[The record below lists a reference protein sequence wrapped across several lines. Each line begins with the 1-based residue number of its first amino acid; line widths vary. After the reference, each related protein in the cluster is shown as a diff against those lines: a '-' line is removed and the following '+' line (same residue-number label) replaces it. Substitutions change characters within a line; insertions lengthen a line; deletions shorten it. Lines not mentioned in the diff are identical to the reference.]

1 MTKFKKAAIKTLSFV
16 GAVSFISGVFSSSF
30 KDVLADDVSNAGE
43 KTASVSKLNGDIN
56 TNQED
61 FYDKNAIF
69 KLPEEVSP
77 SEEVSIIVTMST
89 DSIMDSYR
97 KSGSSQTL
105 SDYTSSA
112 EAGKVSSDVADE
124 QAELVKILD
133 KSRVNYTLG
142 ETYDTILS
150 GFEIT
155 IQAKD
160 FEKVGKLLD
169 SKATLIVGETYA
181 PAETEVVTN
190 EVDVYETGIF
200 DSSKSEYQGDGVV
213 VAVLDTGLDYTH
225 TAFSVDNFTTTNEA
239 FTLDSVSKKVDD
251 TRAADFTPGL
261 TGEDVYVNK
270 KVPYAYDYADKDPDV
285 LPINSDHGTH
295 VAGIIA
301 GKDER
306 ITGVAPN
313 AQLAIMKVFSD
324 TSEGAKTSW
333 MLAALEDCV
342 KLGVDVINMSLG
354 TAAGFTREEDEEEIS
369 RIYDS
374 IREAGISL
382 IVAAGNDYNATFGSE
397 KNGSNALT
405 SNPDSGVVGSPST
418 YEGALSV
425 ASVDGVKT
433 PYLLYN
439 DEIIYFH
446 EASTSSAKTKDFVD
460 DILKTVGD
468 GVTSHDFEYVTI
480 PGVGRPSDYIESK
493 EFYKGKI
500 VLVKRGTTNFED
512 KVRVALQQ
520 IGAAGIIIYNNVSG
534 TISMSVG
541 SNTGAVCSISQ
552 EEGEML
558 AAAGSGVLRVSKEQV
573 AGPFMSD
580 FSSWGPTSDLRIK
593 PEITA
598 HGGEILS
605 AVPGQDY
612 DRLSGTSM
620 AAPNQA
626 GATALIRQY
635 VKYSGTF
642 GELSNTE
649 ITARVNQLMMS
660 TADIVYNKNGLPYA
674 VRKQGAGLVN
684 INKAATS
691 AAYLTTYDKNGETM
705 DKTKFEL
712 GDDKGRTGVYEMT
725 FNIHNISQSSVSY
738 NVDAI
743 VMTEGVSEI
752 YTSHSDRTVTQDG
765 YLLSGAQTTV
775 TSVLNGQQSGNTVT
789 VAAGSSATVAIKIV
803 LSEED
808 KKYIADSFEYG
819 MYVEGFITL
828 EATSGTDVDLNIPML
843 AFFGDWEEAPVFDE
857 EYYDTNVDEI
867 DDGKDPEDKLMAD
880 AYATRVIGGLYS
892 DYIATLGSYYF
903 IQDPSATQIA
913 ANKEH
918 IAISNQTGE
927 SGAINNIYGI
937 WAGLL
942 RNAKEVN
949 ISIVEDST
957 GREIFNK
964 TSYNQRKSWS
974 AGNTIYQSSIDV
986 DFSALEHNLK
996 NNTKYNVKVTTY
1008 IDYGDKESQDK
1019 ANVRNTFE
1027 FPLYIDFEA
1036 PTVTDVVYR
1045 TEYDRTTKKTKL
1057 FADLNIYDN
1066 HYAMSVQIG
1075 QVTPADP
1082 SSGYKFAMSSFGKYM
1097 TPVYSSFNSTSTV
1110 TIELTDYIEQIRNSV
1125 GYDKDGN
1132 LINNNSFVAICYDYA
1147 MNSATYE
1154 ITLPD
1159 EFLSMAFA
1167 EDEIRLSPNE
1177 TKLIDSEVLKF
1188 YPETSW
1194 LQILDFESSDPDIA
1208 DVVNQTIIAK
1218 KSGTATITA
1227 IGYDEDGNKVTADVN
1242 VKVLAEGE
1250 EGYNGGYSVPEV
1262 SKFTLTGYTTNKA
1275 YYSTSSDEREIGLT
1289 GGSYDFDGDYSLSMF
1304 PSESVTLEYSL
1315 GSYFPDRTEVI
1326 YKSGNDKIATVS
1338 DDGTIVAQAEGTTII
1353 SVNVLFD
1360 GKPTF
1365 YSGNVT
1371 ITVKDPFTTNS
1382 IYLMSYKGLGGEVTI
1397 PDDRGVTTIYA
1408 YAFSGYKYV
1417 DKDLSAGDVINDEDP
1432 YYLKQQYIGD
1442 DTITKIVIPEGV
1454 EEIQQYAFANLT
1466 ALEEVVLP
1474 KSLKKIGVGAFFGCN
1489 KLKKINLENAKFINE
1504 KAFSGCALEE
1514 IDLSS
1519 VVAIGNYTFESC
1531 KLNYVV
1537 LPESSQ
1543 SLGVGAFYKNDY
1555 LTSVEFKAPKIKIGS
1570 YAFAEC
1576 AQLSSVDINAA
1587 VISSYAFQGCTSL
1600 DDVTLGKDVAVIGEY
1615 AFAGTAVSAFELAS
1629 GNTSLTA
1636 NEDGTLL
1643 YKNTEEGKE
1652 LILAAPEY
1660 AWPKNTVTTDATSI
1674 STGAFAGNI
1683 KIYYVNADNVTKV
1696 GSYAFADC
1704 SNLRQVSM
1712 KNVETIGDYAFAGT
1726 ALTATP
1732 DLSNVSSVGD
1742 YAFASTKI
1750 TSVTVADKTEIGDY
1764 AFALCGA
1771 LESVTLGNDVTVGEY
1786 AFYCPVYILNVEA
1799 TSSNKY
1805 YTPYTYEVKN
1815 EKGEV
1820 VKTFDYYRY
1829 NFNAGVTS
1837 KLTKVTIGNGVTLG
1851 NHAFDGNA
1859 KLTSLTFGSDT
1870 QIGDF
1875 AFFNAAALKSVD
1887 LSRAKSIGANAF
1899 SGSVEP
1905 DIEIIQMSTGNVA
1918 RSAYK
1923 WEYKDG
1929 ELVASDYFTTQFA
1942 PAFTTANLT
1951 NVTSVGEYA
1960 FANNEALTTV
1970 VIGSGLTEIA
1980 NYAFANC
1987 ISLSEITLPELI
1999 GKVGN
2004 YAFFKT
2010 ALTEAE
2016 LGSVSSIG
2024 EYAFARTDLTKVVL
2038 KAGVTVGDGAFAYCY
2053 DLATVENLS
2062 AVNTIGASAFAG
2074 TALTEAVL
2082 TDVTYIGDFAFGD
2095 SKITKVELG
2104 EKLVSLGEN
2113 PFYGCNIESFG
2124 KYTDAE
2130 FNGESIGK
2138 QFVET
2143 YDVSST
2149 VKVIDGVLYQIVP
2162 SGLELVSYP
2171 MAKTGASF
2179 VVEEGTVRISAR
2191 AFFGSALQNVT
2202 LPSTLKALG
2211 DKAFYANENLAVVVF
2226 KSYNAPILEEEY
2238 DESYAA
2244 DTSNVPF
2251 VGFTGLEG
2259 LGITEFY
2266 IWNTTPSN
2274 FYFGANF
2281 VDYIGHISDNI
2292 VMVKPANGQNYDSF
2306 ILSQYFGTSV
2316 DGSNAAT
2323 EETLKVIAMINA
2335 LPSATEVSLDDEAA
2349 IVAAREAYDSLLPG
2363 QQDLVQSIYE
2373 RLTAAESTLAYL
2385 KINTTPPT
2393 PVDPPT
2399 EDEPSA
2405 FVTFMKNNWIGLTI
2419 AAVAVLALAAY
2430 ITINEVK
2437 KKKKVTANITSE
2449 NADDEN
2455 ADKKED

>member
-1 MTKFKKAAIKTLSFV
+1 M
-16 GAVSFISGVFSSSF
+16 
-30 KDVLADDVSNAGE
+30 
-43 KTASVSKLNGDIN
+43 
-56 TNQED
+56 
-61 FYDKNAIF
+61 
-69 KLPEEVSP
+69 
-77 SEEVSIIVTMST
+77 
-89 DSIMDSYR
+89 
-97 KSGSSQTL
+97 
-105 SDYTSSA
+105 
-112 EAGKVSSDVADE
+112 
-124 QAELVKILD
+124 
-133 KSRVNYTLG
+133 
-142 ETYDTILS
+142 
-150 GFEIT
+150 
-155 IQAKD
+155 
-160 FEKVGKLLD
+160 
-169 SKATLIVGETYA
+169 
-181 PAETEVVTN
+181 
-190 EVDVYETGIF
+190 
-200 DSSKSEYQGDGVV
+200 
-213 VAVLDTGLDYTH
+213 
-225 TAFSVDNFTTTNEA
+225 
-239 FTLDSVSKKVDD
+239 
-251 TRAADFTPGL
+251 
-261 TGEDVYVNK
+261 
-270 KVPYAYDYADKDPDV
+270 
-285 LPINSDHGTH
+285 
-295 VAGIIA
+295 
-301 GKDER
+301 
-306 ITGVAPN
+306 
-313 AQLAIMKVFSD
+313 
-324 TSEGAKTSW
+324 
-333 MLAALEDCV
+333 
-342 KLGVDVINMSLG
+342 
-354 TAAGFTREEDEEEIS
+354 
-369 RIYDS
+369 
-374 IREAGISL
+374 
-382 IVAAGNDYNATFGSE
+382 
-397 KNGSNALT
+397 
-405 SNPDSGVVGSPST
+405 
-418 YEGALSV
+418 
-425 ASVDGVKT
+425 
-433 PYLLYN
+433 
-439 DEIIYFH
+439 
-446 EASTSSAKTKDFVD
+446 
-460 DILKTVGD
+460 
-468 GVTSHDFEYVTI
+468 
-480 PGVGRPSDYIESK
+480 
-493 EFYKGKI
+493 
-500 VLVKRGTTNFED
+500 
-512 KVRVALQQ
+512 
-520 IGAAGIIIYNNVSG
+520 
-534 TISMSVG
+534 
-541 SNTGAVCSISQ
+541 
-552 EEGEML
+552 
-558 AAAGSGVLRVSKEQV
+558 
-573 AGPFMSD
+573 
-580 FSSWGPTSDLRIK
+580 
-593 PEITA
+593 
-598 HGGEILS
+598 
-605 AVPGQDY
+605 
-612 DRLSGTSM
+612 
-620 AAPNQA
+620 
-626 GATALIRQY
+626 
-635 VKYSGTF
+635 
-642 GELSNTE
+642 
-649 ITARVNQLMMS
+649 
-660 TADIVYNKNGLPYA
+660 
-674 VRKQGAGLVN
+674 
-684 INKAATS
+684 
-691 AAYLTTYDKNGETM
+691 
-705 DKTKFEL
+705 
-712 GDDKGRTGVYEMT
+712 
-725 FNIHNISQSSVSY
+725 
-738 NVDAI
+738 
-743 VMTEGVSEI
+743 
-752 YTSHSDRTVTQDG
+752 
-765 YLLSGAQTTV
+765 
-775 TSVLNGQQSGNTVT
+775 
-789 VAAGSSATVAIKIV
+789 
-803 LSEED
+803 
-808 KKYIADSFEYG
+808 
-819 MYVEGFITL
+819 
-828 EATSGTDVDLNIPML
+828 
-843 AFFGDWEEAPVFDE
+843 
-857 EYYDTNVDEI
+857 
-867 DDGKDPEDKLMAD
+867 
-880 AYATRVIGGLYS
+880 
-892 DYIATLGSYYF
+892 
-903 IQDPSATQIA
+903 
-913 ANKEH
+913 
-918 IAISNQTGE
+918 
-927 SGAINNIYGI
+927 
-937 WAGLL
+937 
-942 RNAKEVN
+942 
-949 ISIVEDST
+949 
-957 GREIFNK
+957 
-964 TSYNQRKSWS
+964 
-974 AGNTIYQSSIDV
+974 
-986 DFSALEHNLK
+986 
-996 NNTKYNVKVTTY
+996 
-1008 IDYGDKESQDK
+1008 
-1019 ANVRNTFE
+1019 
-1027 FPLYIDFEA
+1027 
-1036 PTVTDVVYR
+1036 
-1045 TEYDRTTKKTKL
+1045 
-1057 FADLNIYDN
+1057 
-1066 HYAMSVQIG
+1066 
-1075 QVTPADP
+1075 
-1082 SSGYKFAMSSFGKYM
+1082 
-1097 TPVYSSFNSTSTV
+1097 
-1110 TIELTDYIEQIRNSV
+1110 
-1125 GYDKDGN
+1125 
-1132 LINNNSFVAICYDYA
+1132 
-1147 MNSATYE
+1147 
-1154 ITLPD
+1154 
-1159 EFLSMAFA
+1159 
-1167 EDEIRLSPNE
+1167 
-1177 TKLIDSEVLKF
+1177 
-1188 YPETSW
+1188 
-1194 LQILDFESSDPDIA
+1194 
-1208 DVVNQTIIAK
+1208 
-1218 KSGTATITA
+1218 
-1227 IGYDEDGNKVTADVN
+1227 
-1242 VKVLAEGE
+1242 
-1250 EGYNGGYSVPEV
+1250 
-1262 SKFTLTGYTTNKA
+1262 
-1275 YYSTSSDEREIGLT
+1275 
-1289 GGSYDFDGDYSLSMF
+1289 
-1304 PSESVTLEYSL
+1304 
-1315 GSYFPDRTEVI
+1315 
-1326 YKSGNDKIATVS
+1326 
-1338 DDGTIVAQAEGTTII
+1338 
-1353 SVNVLFD
+1353 
-1360 GKPTF
+1360 
-1365 YSGNVT
+1365 
-1371 ITVKDPFTTNS
+1371 
-1382 IYLMSYKGLGGEVTI
+1382 
-1397 PDDRGVTTIYA
+1397 
-1408 YAFSGYKYV
+1408 
-1417 DKDLSAGDVINDEDP
+1417 
-1432 YYLKQQYIGD
+1432 
-1442 DTITKIVIPEGV
+1442 
-1454 EEIQQYAFANLT
+1454 
-1466 ALEEVVLP
+1466 
-1474 KSLKKIGVGAFFGCN
+1474 
-1489 KLKKINLENAKFINE
+1489 
-1504 KAFSGCALEE
+1504 
-1514 IDLSS
+1514 
-1519 VVAIGNYTFESC
+1519 
-1531 KLNYVV
+1531 
-1537 LPESSQ
+1537 
-1543 SLGVGAFYKNDY
+1543 
-1555 LTSVEFKAPKIKIGS
+1555 
-1570 YAFAEC
+1570 
-1576 AQLSSVDINAA
+1576 
-1587 VISSYAFQGCTSL
+1587 
-1600 DDVTLGKDVAVIGEY
+1600 AVIGEY

-1629 GNTSLTA
+1629 GNTALTA
-1636 NEDGTLL
+1636 GENGALL

-1652 LILAAPEY
+1652 LVLAAPEY
-1660 AWPKNTVTTDATSI
+1660 AWPNNTVTTDTDATSI
-1674 STGAFAGNI
+1674 ATGAFAGNT

-1987 ISLSEITLPELI
+1987 ISLSEITLPEQI

-2162 SGLELVSYP
+2162 NGLELVSYP

-2323 EETLKVIAMINA
+2323 EETLKVIDMINA

-2385 KINTTPPT
+2385 KINTNPPT